1 MLLCKRVKRDR
12 VYFGKICCSADLRVT
27 SAHTRHSHFPEGF
40 VPTFF
45 PKKILKKDM
54 LKWCFLCCLDD
65 KVSKHYSQKLPEID
79 ATFPGSFVIYCI
91 NNSEVTPFPFLDWE
105 RKESD
110 MDFTL
115 KHFFSLFM
123 DEYGCKVQIKDYLCL
138 KMSLLSGWGREGQP
152 AGIWARSSSM
162 CFRNRLLSKCN
173 GFITLRV
180 EEQ

>member
-54 LKWCFLCCLDD
+54 LKWCFPCCLDD
-65 KVSKHYSQKLPEID
+65 KVSKHYSQKLPKID

-115 KHFFSLFM
+115 KHFFTVYGRIWLQSAVKRLPLFEDVIAQWMGSWGSACRDLSL
-123 DEYGCKVQIKDYLCL
+123 ELQYVLL
-138 KMSLLSGWGREGQP
+138 KQTAE
-152 AGIWARSSSM
+152 
-162 CFRNRLLSKCN
+162 
-173 GFITLRV
+173 
-180 EEQ
+180 